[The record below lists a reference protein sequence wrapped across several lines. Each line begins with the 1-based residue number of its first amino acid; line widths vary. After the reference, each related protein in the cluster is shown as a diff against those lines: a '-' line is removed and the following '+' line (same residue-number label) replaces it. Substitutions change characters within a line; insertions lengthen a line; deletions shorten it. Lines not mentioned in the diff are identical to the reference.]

1 MHSENYKTR
10 LDNAY
15 IKYRD
20 TLLKLFPDMEEDSE
34 LISDFTSAITACE
47 EVYMEIGIK
56 VGIILANEFKN
67 IEIWT
72 FNTYNSVR
80 YIGNM
85 YYFSF
90 ELVEWCLSS
99 PKTMVLYHENNAKSS
114 IRNWQDTHFVR
125 QNTISRKKIPN
136 TLITSIFH

>member
-1 MHSENYKTR
+1 MQKTNIGGFEMGYIEDIFYRANLQQIRGFLLDGTGPLFVHSENYKTR

-67 IEIWT
+67 IEI
-72 FNTYNSVR
+72 
-80 YIGNM
+80 
-85 YYFSF
+85 
-90 ELVEWCLSS
+90 
-99 PKTMVLYHENNAKSS
+99 
-114 IRNWQDTHFVR
+114 
-125 QNTISRKKIPN
+125 
-136 TLITSIFH
+136 